1 MKCMVRLQKCQDQG
15 LRNCHKVEHCLNQ
28 EAVVAEPDENNLHNH
43 GESLLSILVWWGD
56 ENI

>member
-43 GESLLSILVWWGD
+43 GESLLSILV
-56 ENI
+56 